1 MLLETFKPAGCRTNA
16 VHPGS
21 SPIQP
26 LHFACAPTS
35 FGCIVEPMARERK
48 KEPGSTTA
56 AFRNLLQRDDLTMKT
71 VRRRTNFVLL
81 AAIGALALAGWL
93 LAYFA

>member
-1 MLLETFKPAGCRTNA
+1 MVRDP
-16 VHPGS
+16 
-21 SPIQP
+21 
-26 LHFACAPTS
+26 
-35 FGCIVEPMARERK
+35 
-48 KEPGSTTA
+48 KEGPGSTTA
-56 AFRNLLQRDDLTMKT
+56 AFRNLLQREDLTMKM